1 MFRKQIA
8 AILAAVLVLSL
19 GTACAGQNTVPSGA
33 ADEAAVV
40 EDAGVEAG
48 EESVSVESTQGT
60 SSLVAEGA
68 DVKQDD
74 VAQEAAPSAE
84 GATAQAAQGETTEAG
99 QGVPAAGVTADSAQ
113 EAQGTPTPASS
124 AGATTT
130 PAQEAQ
136 GVPAAGA
143 SAAPEEEAQGAPAQD
158 AQATPTPASVN
169 PAPAMVKGEPE
180 SSADVILPGFTYTLR
195 GVKEVDGRQGIAC
208 ENGEYWVSGSTTL
221 THYDKGWKAVATNND
236 PFKDFE
242 VKVNHIGDIDVYNG
256 EIYVGAE
263 NFADGVGSD
272 IQIAVYDAQTLQ
284 LSRTYMFNE
293 GSGQEECS
301 GIAVDP
307 DTKSIWMC
315 SWVGDESGRY
325 LYRYSLE
332 TGEYIGKIHLQ
343 APPQWLQGVAYFNG
357 YLYMTADDGTA
368 DMGEPDHIYRWRVD
382 PDSTTAAVT
391 LERTLD
397 DVAVPGEIEGLS
409 FDKIQKKLL
418 VSCNRGA
425 QIVLGMVRGYYDGY
439 DREIHEVYQYDME
452 RNIRPADYSRAE
464 QWVSRPDKAAAQA
477 AKADVFMVLPT
488 VNMNRRDADNEDVT
502 SLKDALRFVKTFNM
516 EKGILGDNTAVYAP
530 YYRQATF
537 GTYALQDEA
546 EKEKHLAIAMDDVRE
561 AFRWYLEN
569 CHAEGKP
576 IVLFGYS
583 QGAQLVK
590 KLLAEFGQDERLS
603 GSLAAAYVIGES
615 VTQADLDASPWL
627 KMAQGE
633 TDTGVIV
640 SYDCVGKD
648 AAERIAA
655 EEAVAAGATP
665 AAGTPSAEA
674 GQPGAGRAAG
684 TPAAEAG
691 AAAPAAGQAGQEQPA
706 PATGQPAAG
715 TAAPAAEAGQPAAG
729 QARHIQPA
737 AEEVAEQS
745 PSKALSINPLNWK
758 TDSTEAS
765 KEMNRG
771 YVVTDTYGNVKE
783 EIPAFCG
790 AYIDEKT
797 GILVA
802 TGIDDPEKYAVKGL
816 GVLPDGSFH
825 LYDLTFFYNNLKEN
839 VAKRI
844 AAFLGEE
851 VEMTVVPEEPAENT
865 GTGEP
870 AENPGTADGA
880 KPLENTETTDQ
891 EDAGASGTEEASV
904 NTIVRR

>member
-8 AILAAVLVLSL
+8 AVLTAVLVLSL
-19 GTACAGQNTVPSGA
+19 GTACASQNTAPSGA
-33 ADEAAVV
+33 ADEAAV
-40 EDAGVEAG
+40 A
-48 EESVSVESTQGT
+48 EESDTAIAEEGTVTEENDAAAGAIESAGAGSTQG
-60 SSLVAEGA
+60 
-68 DVKQDD
+68 DN
-74 VAQEAAPSAE
+74 AQEEQAAPAA
-84 GATAQAAQGETTEAG
+84 ATAQAAQDEQAA
-99 QGVPAAGVTADSAQ
+99 PA
-113 EAQGTPTPASS
+113 PA
-124 AGATTT
+124 
-130 PAQEAQ
+130 
-136 GVPAAGA
+136 PAAGA
-143 SAAPEEEAQGAPAQD
+143 TAVPAQAAQDASAPAAEEGSEEAQG
-158 AQATPTPASVN
+158 N

-180 SSADVILPGFTYTLR
+180 TNTDVILPGFTYTLR

-236 PFKDFE
+236 PFKEFE

-284 LSRTYMFNE
+284 LSRTYMFNKE
-293 GSGQEECS
+293 SDQEECS

-343 APPQWLQGVAYFNG
+343 APPQWLQGVAYYNG

-439 DREIHEVYQYDME
+439 DREIHEIYQYDME
-452 RNIRPADYSRAE
+452 RNIRPADYSRAD
-464 QWVSRPDKAAAQA
+464 QWVSKPDNAAAQA

-488 VNMNRRDADNEDVT
+488 VNMNRWDADSEDVT

-516 EKGILGDNTAVYAP
+516 EKGIFGDNTAVYAP
-530 YYRQATF
+530 YFRQATF

-546 EKEKHLAIAMDDVRE
+546 AKEKYLAIAMDDVRE
-561 AFRWYLEN
+561 AFRWYLDN
-569 CHAEGKP
+569 CHAAGKP

-590 KLLAEFGQDERLS
+590 NLLAEFGQDERLS

-640 SYDCVGKD
+640 SYECVGQA

-655 EEAVAAGATP
+655 EEAAAGAVAAP
-665 AAGTPSAEA
+665 AAGA
-674 GQPGAGRAAG
+674 GQQGVGAATAPAAG
-684 TPAAEAG
+684 ADQQATGA
-691 AAAPAAGQAGQEQPA
+691 AAAPAAGAGQQAAGAATAPATEAEQPA
-706 PATGQPAAG
+706 AAQ
-715 TAAPAAEAGQPAAG
+715 TEA
-729 QARHIQPA
+729 
-737 AEEVAEQS
+737 QS
-745 PSKALSINPLNWK
+745 PNKALSINPLNWK

-797 GILVA
+797 GLLVA
-802 TGIDDPEKYAVKGL
+802 TGIDDPEKYAVKGI

-865 GTGEP
+865 GTEDEAGLS
-870 AENPGTADGA
+870 G
-880 KPLENTETTDQ
+880 NTETTGQ
-891 EDAGASGTEEASV
+891 EDAGASGTEEAVV

>member
-8 AILAAVLVLSL
+8 SVLAAVLVLSL
-19 GTACAGQNTVPSGA
+19 GTACAGPSQNTAPSGA
-33 ADEAAVV
+33 TSEEAVVAEADVTEAA
-40 EDAGVEAG
+40 EGNDAEGKDATADVAESAG
-48 EESVSVESTQGT
+48 AESTQG
-60 SSLVAEGA
+60 A
-68 DVKQDD
+68 
-74 VAQEAAPSAE
+74 AAPTAGETAE
-84 GATAQAAQGETTEAG
+84 LAQTEQGAPAPAPAVGATTGDA
-99 QGVPAAGVTADSAQ
+99 QGVPAPVPAQDAQ
-113 EAQGTPTPASS
+113 EAQGS
-124 AGATTT
+124 
-130 PAQEAQ
+130 
-136 GVPAAGA
+136 
-143 SAAPEEEAQGAPAQD
+143 
-158 AQATPTPASVN
+158 PASVN

-180 SSADVILPGFTYTLR
+180 SNADVILPGFTYTLR

-236 PFKDFE
+236 PFKEFE

-256 EIYVGAE
+256 EVYVGAE

-284 LSRTYMFNE
+284 LSRTYMFNKE
-293 GSGQEECS
+293 SGQEECS

-343 APPQWLQGVAYFNG
+343 APPQWLQGVAYYNG

-382 PDSTTAAVT
+382 PDSTTAAVM

-418 VSCNRGA
+418 VSYNRGA

-439 DREIHEVYQYDME
+439 DREIHEIYQYDME
-452 RNIRPADYSRAE
+452 RNIRQADYSRAD
-464 QWVSRPDKAAAQA
+464 QWVARPDNAAAQA
-477 AKADVFMVLPT
+477 AKAEVFMVLPT
-488 VNMNRRDADNEDVT
+488 VNMNRWDADSEDVT

-546 EKEKHLAIAMDDVRE
+546 EKEKHLAVAMDDVRE

-583 QGAQLVK
+583 QGALLVK

-655 EEAVAAGATP
+655 EEA
-665 AAGTPSAEA
+665 
-674 GQPGAGRAAG
+674 
-684 TPAAEAG
+684 
-691 AAAPAAGQAGQEQPA
+691 A
-706 PATGQPAAG
+706 PATGQS
-715 TAAPAAEAGQPAAG
+715 EAGQT
-729 QARHIQPA
+729 
-737 AEEVAEQS
+737 AEHS
-745 PSKALSINPLNWK
+745 PSRALSINPLNWK

-771 YVVTDTYGNVKE
+771 YVMTDTYGNVKE

-797 GILVA
+797 GFLVA
-802 TGIDDPEKYAVKGL
+802 TGIDDPDKYAVKGI

-851 VEMTVVPEEPAENT
+851 VGLTAVPEEPEESVVTGVPAENT
-865 GTGEP
+865 GAGVPAENTETGEP
-870 AENPGTADGA
+870 AQSTGA
-880 KPLENTETTDQ
+880 GNEVKPSENTETTDQ
-891 EDAGASGTEEASV
+891 EDTGASGTEEASV
-904 NTIVRR
+904 NTVVRR

>member
-8 AILAAVLVLSL
+8 SVLAAVLVLSL
-19 GTACAGQNTVPSGA
+19 GTACAGPSQNTAPSGA
-33 ADEAAVV
+33 TSEEAVVAEADVTEAA
-40 EDAGVEAG
+40 EGNDAEGKDATADVAESAG
-48 EESVSVESTQGT
+48 AESTQG
-60 SSLVAEGA
+60 A
-68 DVKQDD
+68 
-74 VAQEAAPSAE
+74 AAPTAGETAE
-84 GATAQAAQGETTEAG
+84 LAQTEQGAPAPAPAVGATTGDA
-99 QGVPAAGVTADSAQ
+99 QGVPAPVPAQDAQ
-113 EAQGTPTPASS
+113 EAQGSPAS
-124 AGATTT
+124 G
-130 PAQEAQ
+130 
-136 GVPAAGA
+136 
-143 SAAPEEEAQGAPAQD
+143 
-158 AQATPTPASVN
+158 N
-169 PAPAMVKGEPE
+169 PVPAMVKGEPE
-180 SSADVILPGFTYTLR
+180 SNADVILPGFTYTLR

-236 PFKDFE
+236 PFKEFE

-293 GSGQEECS
+293 ESGQEECS

-343 APPQWLQGVAYFNG
+343 APPQWLQGVAYYNG

-368 DMGEPDHIYRWRVD
+368 DLGEPDHIYRWRVD

-488 VNMNRRDADNEDVT
+488 VNMNRWDADNEDVT

-530 YYRQATF
+530 YYRQVTF

-655 EEAVAAGATP
+655 EEAAAAG
-665 AAGTPSAEA
+665 
-674 GQPGAGRAAG
+674 
-684 TPAAEAG
+684 
-691 AAAPAAGQAGQEQPA
+691 AAPAAGAAGPAAGTGAARPAAGTGAAVPAAGQVGQEQPA
-706 PATGQPAAG
+706 AG
-715 TAAPAAEAGQPAAG
+715 AAAPAAEAGQPAAG

>member
-19 GTACAGQNTVPSGA
+19 GTACASQNTAPSGA

-40 EDAGVEAG
+40 EDEGMTA
-48 EESVSVESTQGT
+48 EESAEAVDAEESAGAGSTQG
-60 SSLVAEGA
+60 
-68 DVKQDD
+68 DN
-74 VAQEAAPSAE
+74 AQEEQAAPAAATAE
-84 GATAQAAQGETTEAG
+84 AAQDEQGAPAAATAQAAQDASA
-99 QGVPAAGVTADSAQ
+99 PAAEEGS
-113 EAQGTPTPASS
+113 
-124 AGATTT
+124 
-130 PAQEAQ
+130 
-136 GVPAAGA
+136 
-143 SAAPEEEAQGAPAQD
+143 EEAQG
-158 AQATPTPASVN
+158 N

-180 SSADVILPGFTYTLR
+180 TNTDVILPGFTYTLR

-236 PFKDFE
+236 PFKEFE

-284 LSRTYMFNE
+284 LSRTYMFNKE
-293 GSGQEECS
+293 SGQEECS

-343 APPQWLQGVAYFNG
+343 APPQWLQGVAYYNG

-439 DREIHEVYQYDME
+439 DREIHEIYQYDME
-452 RNIRPADYSRAE
+452 RNIRPADYSRAD
-464 QWVSRPDKAAAQA
+464 QWVSKPDNAAAQA

-488 VNMNRRDADNEDVT
+488 VNMNRWDADNEDVT

-537 GTYALQDEA
+537 GSYALQDEA
-546 EKEKHLAIAMDDVRE
+546 ERDKYMAIAMDDVRD
-561 AFRWYLEN
+561 AFRWYLDN
-569 CHAEGKP
+569 CHAAGKP

-590 KLLAEFGQDERLS
+590 NLLVEFGQDERLS

-615 VTQADLDASPWL
+615 VTQANLDASPWL

-633 TDTGVIV
+633 ADTGVIV
-640 SYDCVGKD
+640 SYECVGQ
-648 AAERIAA
+648 ATAEQIAA
-655 EEAVAAGATP
+655 EEAAADAT
-665 AAGTPSAEA
+665 A
-674 GQPGAGRAAG
+674 
-684 TPAAEAG
+684 PAAEAG
-691 AAAPAAGQAGQEQPA
+691 AATPPADAGQSAADAATPLTGAGQ
-706 PATGQPAAG
+706 
-715 TAAPAAEAGQPAAG
+715 PAAEAGVAAPAEEAEQPAAA
-729 QARHIQPA
+729 QTEA
-737 AEEVAEQS
+737 QS
-745 PSKALSINPLNWK
+745 PNKALSINPLNWK

-797 GILVA
+797 GLLVA
-802 TGIDDPEKYAVKGL
+802 TGIDDPEKYAVKGI

-851 VEMTVVPEEPAENT
+851 VEMTVVPEEPAENP

>member
-19 GTACAGQNTVPSGA
+19 GTACASQNTAPSGA

-40 EDAGVEAG
+40 EDEGMTA
-48 EESVSVESTQGT
+48 EESAEAVDAEESAGAGSTQG
-60 SSLVAEGA
+60 
-68 DVKQDD
+68 DN
-74 VAQEAAPSAE
+74 AQEEQAAPAAATAE
-84 GATAQAAQGETTEAG
+84 AAQDEQGAPAAATAQAAQDASA
-99 QGVPAAGVTADSAQ
+99 PAAEEGS
-113 EAQGTPTPASS
+113 
-124 AGATTT
+124 
-130 PAQEAQ
+130 
-136 GVPAAGA
+136 
-143 SAAPEEEAQGAPAQD
+143 EEAQG
-158 AQATPTPASVN
+158 N

-180 SSADVILPGFTYTLR
+180 TNTDVILPGFTYTLR

-236 PFKDFE
+236 PFKEFE

-284 LSRTYMFNE
+284 LSRTYMFNKE
-293 GSGQEECS
+293 SGQEECS

-343 APPQWLQGVAYFNG
+343 APPQWLQGVAYYNG

-439 DREIHEVYQYDME
+439 DREIHEIYQYDME
-452 RNIRPADYSRAE
+452 RNIRPADYSRADM
-464 QWVSRPDKAAAQA
+464 WVSQPDKAAAQA

-488 VNMNRRDADNEDVT
+488 VNMNRWDADNEDVT

-537 GTYALQDEA
+537 GSYALQDEA
-546 EKEKHLAIAMDDVRE
+546 ERDKYMAIAMDDVRD
-561 AFRWYLEN
+561 AFRWYLDN
-569 CHAEGKP
+569 CHAAGKP

-590 KLLAEFGQDERLS
+590 NLLVEFGQDERLS

-615 VTQADLDASPWL
+615 VTQANLDASPWL

-633 TDTGVIV
+633 ADTGVIV
-640 SYDCVGKD
+640 SYECVGQ
-648 AAERIAA
+648 ATAEQIAA
-655 EEAVAAGATP
+655 EEAAADAT
-665 AAGTPSAEA
+665 A
-674 GQPGAGRAAG
+674 
-684 TPAAEAG
+684 PAAEAG
-691 AAAPAAGQAGQEQPA
+691 AATPPADAGQSAADAATPLTGAGQ
-706 PATGQPAAG
+706 
-715 TAAPAAEAGQPAAG
+715 PAAEAGVAAPAEEAEQPAAA
-729 QARHIQPA
+729 QTEA
-737 AEEVAEQS
+737 QS
-745 PSKALSINPLNWK
+745 PNKALSINPLNWK

-797 GILVA
+797 GLLVA
-802 TGIDDPEKYAVKGL
+802 TGIDDPEKYAVKGI

-851 VEMTVVPEEPAENT
+851 VEMTVVPEEPAENPGT
-865 GTGEP
+865 GEPAENPGTGEP

>member
-1 MFRKQIA
+1 
-8 AILAAVLVLSL
+8 
-19 GTACAGQNTVPSGA
+19 
-33 ADEAAVV
+33 
-40 EDAGVEAG
+40 
-48 EESVSVESTQGT
+48 
-60 SSLVAEGA
+60 
-68 DVKQDD
+68 
-74 VAQEAAPSAE
+74 
-84 GATAQAAQGETTEAG
+84 
-99 QGVPAAGVTADSAQ
+99 
-113 EAQGTPTPASS
+113 
-124 AGATTT
+124 
-130 PAQEAQ
+130 
-136 GVPAAGA
+136 
-143 SAAPEEEAQGAPAQD
+143 
-158 AQATPTPASVN
+158 
-169 PAPAMVKGEPE
+169 
-180 SSADVILPGFTYTLR
+180 
-195 GVKEVDGRQGIAC
+195 
-208 ENGEYWVSGSTTL
+208 
-221 THYDKGWKAVATNND
+221 
-236 PFKDFE
+236 
-242 VKVNHIGDIDVYNG
+242 
-256 EIYVGAE
+256 
-263 NFADGVGSD
+263 
-272 IQIAVYDAQTLQ
+272 
-284 LSRTYMFNE
+284 
-293 GSGQEECS
+293 
-301 GIAVDP
+301 
-307 DTKSIWMC
+307 
-315 SWVGDESGRY
+315 
-325 LYRYSLE
+325 
-332 TGEYIGKIHLQ
+332 
-343 APPQWLQGVAYFNG
+343 
-357 YLYMTADDGTA
+357 MTADDGTA

-439 DREIHEVYQYDME
+439 DREIHEIYQYDME
-452 RNIRPADYSRAE
+452 RNIRPADYSRAD
-464 QWVSRPDKAAAQA
+464 QWVSKPDNAAAQA

-488 VNMNRRDADNEDVT
+488 VNMNRWDADNEDVT

-537 GTYALQDEA
+537 GSYALQDEA
-546 EKEKHLAIAMDDVRE
+546 ERDKYMAIAMDDVRD
-561 AFRWYLEN
+561 AFRWYLDN
-569 CHAEGKP
+569 CHAAGKP

-590 KLLAEFGQDERLS
+590 NLLAEFGQDERLS

-640 SYDCVGKD
+640 SYECVGQA

-655 EEAVAAGATP
+655 EEAA
-665 AAGTPSAEA
+665 
-674 GQPGAGRAAG
+674 
-684 TPAAEAG
+684 AG
-691 AAAPAAGQAGQEQPA
+691 AAAPAAGAGQQAAGAATAPATEAEQPA
-706 PATGQPAAG
+706 AAQ
-715 TAAPAAEAGQPAAG
+715 TEA
-729 QARHIQPA
+729 
-737 AEEVAEQS
+737 QS
-745 PSKALSINPLNWK
+745 PNKALSINPLNWK

-797 GILVA
+797 GLLVA
-802 TGIDDPEKYAVKGL
+802 TGIDDPEKYAVKGI

-865 GTGEP
+865 GTEEP
-870 AENPGTADGA
+870 AENTGAEEPAENTGTAEPAENTGTEDEAG
-880 KPLENTETTDQ
+880 LSGNTETTGQ
-891 EDAGASGTEEASV
+891 EDAGASGTEEAVV

>member
-8 AILAAVLVLSL
+8 AVLTAVLVLSL
-19 GTACAGQNTVPSGA
+19 GTACASQNTAPSGA
-33 ADEAAVV
+33 ADEAAV
-40 EDAGVEAG
+40 A
-48 EESVSVESTQGT
+48 EESDTATAEEGTVTEENDAAAGAIESAGAGSTQG
-60 SSLVAEGA
+60 
-68 DVKQDD
+68 DN
-74 VAQEAAPSAE
+74 AQEEQAAPAA
-84 GATAQAAQGETTEAG
+84 ATAQAAQDEQAA
-99 QGVPAAGVTADSAQ
+99 PA
-113 EAQGTPTPASS
+113 PA
-124 AGATTT
+124 
-130 PAQEAQ
+130 
-136 GVPAAGA
+136 PAAGA
-143 SAAPEEEAQGAPAQD
+143 TAAPAQAAQDASATAAEEGSEEAQG
-158 AQATPTPASVN
+158 N

-180 SSADVILPGFTYTLR
+180 TNTDVILPGFTYTLR

-236 PFKDFE
+236 PFKEFE

-284 LSRTYMFNE
+284 LSRTYMFNKE
-293 GSGQEECS
+293 SGQEECS

-343 APPQWLQGVAYFNG
+343 APPQWLQGVAYYNG

-397 DVAVPGEIEGLS
+397 DVAAPGEIEGLS

-439 DREIHEVYQYDME
+439 DREIHEIYQYDME
-452 RNIRPADYSRAE
+452 RNIRPADYSRAD
-464 QWVSRPDKAAAQA
+464 QWVSKPDNAAAQA

-488 VNMNRRDADNEDVT
+488 VNMNRWDADSEDVT

-516 EKGILGDNTAVYAP
+516 EKGIFGDNTAVYAP
-530 YYRQATF
+530 YFRQATF

-546 EKEKHLAIAMDDVRE
+546 AKEKYLTIAMDDVRE
-561 AFRWYLEN
+561 AFRWYLDN
-569 CHAEGKP
+569 CHAAGKP

-590 KLLAEFGQDERLS
+590 NLLVEFGQDERLS

-633 TDTGVIV
+633 TDTGVVV
-640 SYDCVGKD
+640 SYECVGQ
-648 AAERIAA
+648 AAAKRIAA
-655 EEAVAAGATP
+655 EEAA
-665 AAGTPSAEA
+665 
-674 GQPGAGRAAG
+674 
-684 TPAAEAG
+684 AG
-691 AAAPAAGQAGQEQPA
+691 AAAPAMGADA
-706 PATGQPAAG
+706 
-715 TAAPAAEAGQPAAG
+715 AAPDVGAGQPAAPATG
-729 QARHIQPA
+729 AGAAASQA
-737 AEEVAEQS
+737 AEHS
-745 PSKALSINPLNWK
+745 SSKALSINPLNWK

-797 GILVA
+797 GLLVA
-802 TGIDDPEKYAVKGL
+802 TGIDDPEKYAVKGI

-851 VEMTVVPEEPAENT
+851 VEMTVVPEEPAENPGT
-865 GTGEP
+865 GEPAENPGTGEP

>member
-8 AILAAVLVLSL
+8 AVLTAVLVLSL
-19 GTACAGQNTVPSGA
+19 GTACASQNTAPSGA
-33 ADEAAVV
+33 ADEAAV
-40 EDAGVEAG
+40 A
-48 EESVSVESTQGT
+48 EESDTATAEEGTVTEENDAAAGAIESVGAESTQGD
-60 SSLVAEGA
+60 AAQDEQGA
-68 DVKQDD
+68 P
-74 VAQEAAPSAE
+74 AA
-84 GATAQAAQGETTEAG
+84 ATAQAAQDEQAA
-99 QGVPAAGVTADSAQ
+99 PA
-113 EAQGTPTPASS
+113 PASA
-124 AGATTT
+124 AGATAAPAAEGTA
-130 PAQEAQ
+130 PAQAAQ
-136 GVPAAGA
+136 DASAPAAEEG
-143 SAAPEEEAQGAPAQD
+143 SEEAQG
-158 AQATPTPASVN
+158 N
-169 PAPAMVKGEPE
+169 PAPTMVKGEPE
-180 SSADVILPGFTYTLR
+180 TNTDVILPGFTYTLR

-236 PFKDFE
+236 PFKEFE

-284 LSRTYMFNE
+284 LSRTYMFNKE
-293 GSGQEECS
+293 SGQEECS

-343 APPQWLQGVAYFNG
+343 APPQWLQGVAYYNG

-439 DREIHEVYQYDME
+439 DREIHEIYQYDME
-452 RNIRPADYSRAE
+452 RNIRPADYSRAD
-464 QWVSRPDKAAAQA
+464 QWVSKPDNAAAQA

-488 VNMNRRDADNEDVT
+488 VNMNRWDADSEDVT

-516 EKGILGDNTAVYAP
+516 EKGIFGDNTAVYAP

-546 EKEKHLAIAMDDVRE
+546 AKEKYLAIAMDDVRE
-561 AFRWYLEN
+561 AFRWYLDN
-569 CHAEGKP
+569 CHAAGKP

-590 KLLAEFGQDERLS
+590 NLLAEFGQDERLS

-615 VTQADLDASPWL
+615 VTQAELDASPWL

-633 TDTGVIV
+633 TDTGVVV
-640 SYDCVGKD
+640 SYECVGQS

-655 EEAVAAGATP
+655 EEAAAGAVAP
-665 AAGTPSAEA
+665 AM
-674 GQPGAGRAAG
+674 GADAAA
-684 TPAAEAG
+684 PATGAG
-691 AAAPAAGQAGQEQPA
+691 AAASQ
-706 PATGQPAAG
+706 
-715 TAAPAAEAGQPAAG
+715 AAE
-729 QARHIQPA
+729 H
-737 AEEVAEQS
+737 S
-745 PSKALSINPLNWK
+745 SSKALSINPLNWK

-797 GILVA
+797 GLLVA
-802 TGIDDPEKYAVKGL
+802 TGIDDPEKYAVKGI

-865 GTGEP
+865 GTEEPVENTEAEEP

-891 EDAGASGTEEASV
+891 EDAGASGTEEAVV

>member
-8 AILAAVLVLSL
+8 AVLTAVLVLSL
-19 GTACAGQNTVPSGA
+19 GTACASQNTAPSGA
-33 ADEAAVV
+33 ADEAVVV
-40 EDAGVEAG
+40 EDEAIAAEESAEAADA
-48 EESVSVESTQGT
+48 EESVGAESTQGDAT
-60 SSLVAEGA
+60 QDEQGA
-68 DVKQDD
+68 P
-74 VAQEAAPSAE
+74 AA
-84 GATAQAAQGETTEAG
+84 ATAQAAQDEQAA
-99 QGVPAAGVTADSAQ
+99 PA
-113 EAQGTPTPASS
+113 PA
-124 AGATTT
+124 
-130 PAQEAQ
+130 
-136 GVPAAGA
+136 PAAGA
-143 SAAPEEEAQGAPAQD
+143 TAAPAQAAQDASATAAEEGSEEAQG
-158 AQATPTPASVN
+158 N
-169 PAPAMVKGEPE
+169 PAPAMVKGGPE
-180 SSADVILPGFTYTLR
+180 SNADVILPGFTYTLR
-195 GVKEVDGRQGIAC
+195 SSKEVDGRQGIAC

-236 PFKDFE
+236 PFKEFE

-293 GSGQEECS
+293 ESGQEECS

-343 APPQWLQGVAYFNG
+343 APPQWLQGVAYYNG

-439 DREIHEVYQYDME
+439 DREIHEIYQYDME
-452 RNIRPADYSRAE
+452 RNIRPADYSRAD
-464 QWVSRPDKAAAQA
+464 QWVSKPDNAAAQA

-488 VNMNRRDADNEDVT
+488 VNMNRWDADSEDVT

-516 EKGILGDNTAVYAP
+516 EKGIFGDNTAVYAP
-530 YYRQATF
+530 YFRQATF

-546 EKEKHLAIAMDDVRE
+546 AKEKYLAIAMDDVRE

-569 CHAEGKP
+569 CHAAGKP

-590 KLLAEFGQDERLS
+590 NLLAEFGQDERLS

-633 TDTGVIV
+633 TDTGVVV
-640 SYDCVGKD
+640 SYECVGQA

-655 EEAVAAGATP
+655 EEAA
-665 AAGTPSAEA
+665 
-674 GQPGAGRAAG
+674 
-684 TPAAEAG
+684 AG
-691 AAAPAAGQAGQEQPA
+691 AAAPAMGADA
-706 PATGQPAAG
+706 
-715 TAAPAAEAGQPAAG
+715 AAPDVGAGQPAAPATG
-729 QARHIQPA
+729 AGAAASQA
-737 AEEVAEQS
+737 AEHS
-745 PSKALSINPLNWK
+745 SSKALSINPLNWK

-797 GILVA
+797 GLLVA
-802 TGIDDPEKYAVKGL
+802 TGIDDPEKYAVKGI

-865 GTGEP
+865 GTEDEAGLS
-870 AENPGTADGA
+870 G
-880 KPLENTETTDQ
+880 NTETTGQ
-891 EDAGASGTEEASV
+891 EDAGASGTEEAVV

>member
-8 AILAAVLVLSL
+8 SVLAAVLVLSL
-19 GTACAGQNTVPSGA
+19 GTACAGPSQNTAPSGA
-33 ADEAAVV
+33 TSEEAVVAEADVTEAA
-40 EDAGVEAG
+40 EGNDAEGKDATADAAESAG
-48 EESVSVESTQGT
+48 AESTQG
-60 SSLVAEGA
+60 A
-68 DVKQDD
+68 
-74 VAQEAAPSAE
+74 AAPTAGETAE
-84 GATAQAAQGETTEAG
+84 LAQTEQGAPAPAPAVGATTEDA
-99 QGVPAAGVTADSAQ
+99 QGVPAPVPAQ
-113 EAQGTPTPASS
+113 DAPGAEAA
-124 AGATTT
+124 A

-136 GVPAAGA
+136 G
-143 SAAPEEEAQGAPAQD
+143 S
-158 AQATPTPASVN
+158 PASVN

-236 PFKDFE
+236 PFKEFE

-256 EIYVGAE
+256 EGYVGAE

-284 LSRTYMFNE
+284 LSRTYMFNKE
-293 GSGQEECS
+293 SGQEECS

-343 APPQWLQGVAYFNG
+343 APPQWLQGVAYYNG

-397 DVAVPGEIEGLS
+397 DVAMPGEIEGLS

-464 QWVSRPDKAAAQA
+464 QWVSRPDTAAAQA
-477 AKADVFMVLPT
+477 AKADIFMVLPT

-569 CHAEGKP
+569 CYAEGKP

-583 QGAQLVK
+583 QGAQFVK

-655 EEAVAAGATP
+655 EEA
-665 AAGTPSAEA
+665 
-674 GQPGAGRAAG
+674 
-684 TPAAEAG
+684 
-691 AAAPAAGQAGQEQPA
+691 AAAPAAGTGAAGPAAGTGAAGPAAGQVGQEQPA
-706 PATGQPAAG
+706 AGAAG
-715 TAAPAAEAGQPAAG
+715 AAAPAAEAGQPAAG
-729 QARHIQPA
+729 QARQIQPA

>member
-1 MFRKQIA
+1 
-8 AILAAVLVLSL
+8 
-19 GTACAGQNTVPSGA
+19 
-33 ADEAAVV
+33 
-40 EDAGVEAG
+40 
-48 EESVSVESTQGT
+48 
-60 SSLVAEGA
+60 
-68 DVKQDD
+68 
-74 VAQEAAPSAE
+74 
-84 GATAQAAQGETTEAG
+84 
-99 QGVPAAGVTADSAQ
+99 
-113 EAQGTPTPASS
+113 
-124 AGATTT
+124 
-130 PAQEAQ
+130 
-136 GVPAAGA
+136 
-143 SAAPEEEAQGAPAQD
+143 
-158 AQATPTPASVN
+158 
-169 PAPAMVKGEPE
+169 
-180 SSADVILPGFTYTLR
+180 
-195 GVKEVDGRQGIAC
+195 
-208 ENGEYWVSGSTTL
+208 
-221 THYDKGWKAVATNND
+221 
-236 PFKDFE
+236 
-242 VKVNHIGDIDVYNG
+242 
-256 EIYVGAE
+256 
-263 NFADGVGSD
+263 
-272 IQIAVYDAQTLQ
+272 
-284 LSRTYMFNE
+284 
-293 GSGQEECS
+293 
-301 GIAVDP
+301 
-307 DTKSIWMC
+307 MC

-343 APPQWLQGVAYFNG
+343 APPQWLQGVAYYNG

-439 DREIHEVYQYDME
+439 DREIHEIYQYDME
-452 RNIRPADYSRAE
+452 RNIRPADYSRAD
-464 QWVSRPDKAAAQA
+464 QWVSKPDNAAAQA

-488 VNMNRRDADNEDVT
+488 VNMNRWDADNEDVT

-537 GTYALQDEA
+537 GSYALQDEA
-546 EKEKHLAIAMDDVRE
+546 ERDKYMAIAMDDVRD
-561 AFRWYLEN
+561 AFRWYLDN
-569 CHAEGKP
+569 CHAAGKP

-590 KLLAEFGQDERLS
+590 NLLAEFGQDEKLS

-633 TDTGVIV
+633 ADTGVIV
-640 SYDCVGKD
+640 SYECVGQ
-648 AAERIAA
+648 ATAEQIAA
-655 EEAVAAGATP
+655 EEAAADAT
-665 AAGTPSAEA
+665 A
-674 GQPGAGRAAG
+674 
-684 TPAAEAG
+684 PAAEAG
-691 AAAPAAGQAGQEQPA
+691 AATPPADAGQSAADAATPLTGAGQ
-706 PATGQPAAG
+706 
-715 TAAPAAEAGQPAAG
+715 PAAEAGVAAPAEEAEQPAAA
-729 QARHIQPA
+729 QTEA
-737 AEEVAEQS
+737 QS
-745 PSKALSINPLNWK
+745 PNKALSINPLNWK

-797 GILVA
+797 GLLVA
-802 TGIDDPEKYAVKGL
+802 TGIDDPEKYAVKGI

-865 GTGEP
+865 GTEEP
-870 AENPGTADGA
+870 AENTGAEEPAENTGTAEPAENTGTADGA